1 MALIKGFDDE
11 SIQSVGHLGIVA
23 GAYDSLGIAKVI
35 ERTIPKTRHH
45 NLSLAQKNLIPV
57 RYHKRKDGCVF
68 PVEIT
73 ENMVRMKERD
83 VIEKFLL
90 GDSVMFHQPL
100 FSEGPESF
108 NPVDVNFPLFKF
120 VPMIDIEMAI
130 PTKHERI
137 VSSPFICI
145 HNRSTS
151 YFLHRFI
158 HQGFS
163 FYISYDTD

>member
-1 MALIKGFDDE
+1 MALIKGLDDE

-108 NPVDVNFPLFKF
+108 NTIIRSCRS
-120 VPMIDIEMAI
+120 MMSTMASGL
-130 PTKHERI
+130 
-137 VSSPFICI
+137 V
-145 HNRSTS
+145 
-151 YFLHRFI
+151 LHR
-158 HQGFS
+158 S
-163 FYISYDTD
+163 RISSRLTDIYV